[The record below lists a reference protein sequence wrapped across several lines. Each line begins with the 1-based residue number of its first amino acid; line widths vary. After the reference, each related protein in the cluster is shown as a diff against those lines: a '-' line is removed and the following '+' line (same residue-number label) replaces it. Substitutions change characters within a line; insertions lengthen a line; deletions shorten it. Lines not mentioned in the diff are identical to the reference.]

1 MVMVK
6 IIIYSFIFI
15 TTSLIGLLKSK
26 KYIYRVDEL
35 KEFKG
40 ALNIFKNKL
49 KFTYE
54 TIPEIF
60 IEIANTINSNT
71 TIVFKIA
78 AKRMKIESA
87 EEAWENAIN
96 ISILNI
102 TKEDRELLK
111 NFGNLLGKTDI
122 EGQLNQVE
130 LTTNFLD
137 EQIKLAEKEKI
148 KNEKLYRTL
157 GMTIGLGIVI
167 VLI

>member
-1 MVMVK
+1 
-6 IIIYSFIFI
+6 
-15 TTSLIGLLKSK
+15 
-26 KYIYRVDEL
+26 
-35 KEFKG
+35 
-40 ALNIFKNKL
+40 
-49 KFTYE
+49 
-54 TIPEIF
+54 
-60 IEIANTINSNT
+60 
-71 TIVFKIA
+71 
-78 AKRMKIESA
+78 MKIESA

-96 ISILNI
+96 ISVLNI

>member
-1 MVMVK
+1 
-6 IIIYSFIFI
+6 
-15 TTSLIGLLKSK
+15 
-26 KYIYRVDEL
+26 
-35 KEFKG
+35 
-40 ALNIFKNKL
+40 
-49 KFTYE
+49 
-54 TIPEIF
+54 
-60 IEIANTINSNT
+60 
-71 TIVFKIA
+71 
-78 AKRMKIESA
+78 MKIESA
-87 EEAWENAIN
+87 EEAWEKAID
-96 ISILNI
+96 ISVLNI